1 MNAATEFEFLF
12 VVNGVSVDDDQATAV
27 LAGDFD
33 GVLSSNRGRTR
44 YAVAGAG
51 IDSVDA
57 ARKLVTRLATALPA
71 LRVCHLDPDLVG
83 VSDIGQRT
91 GHSRQNVLQWV
102 NGERN
107 GSRPFPTQEG
117 TAGRSLV
124 WRWAD
129 VNGWLTP
136 LGLGDGAIRPTRA
149 ETALIDVMLLTP
161 AVVPASSPASAELHL
176 VGELVQGD
184 DGGGVLLDHVAHLN
198 YARGDAAAQLA
209 EGGADVVGIQFVD
222 R

>member
-1 MNAATEFEFLF
+1 MNATTEFEFLF
-12 VVNGVSVDDDQATAV
+12 VIDGLSVDDDRATAV
-27 LAGDFD
+27 LTGDFD

-44 YAVAGAG
+44 YAVAARGT
-51 IDSVDA
+51 DSLDA
-57 ARKLVTRLATALPA
+57 ARMLITRLAAALPA

-83 VSDIGQRT
+83 IPDIAQRT

-107 GSRPFPTQEG
+107 GSRRFPAPEG

-136 LGLGDGAIRPTRA
+136 LCLGDGAVRPTRA
-149 ETALIDVMLLTP
+149 EMASIDVMLLAP
-161 AVVPASSPASAELHL
+161 AAVPASSPMPT
-176 VGELVQGD
+176 
-184 DGGGVLLDHVAHLN
+184 VLNAH
-198 YARGDAAAQLA
+198 
-209 EGGADVVGIQFVD
+209 
-222 R
+222 

>member
-1 MNAATEFEFLF
+1 MNAVREFEFLF
-12 VVNGVSVDDDQATAV
+12 VVDGVSVDDNQATAV
-27 LAGDFD
+27 LTGYFD

-44 YAVAGAG
+44 YAVAGSG
-51 IDSVDA
+51 TDSVDA
-57 ARKLVTRLATALPA
+57 ARMLVTRLTAALPA

-83 VSDIGQRT
+83 VPDIAQRT

-107 GSRPFPTQEG
+107 GSTRFPVPEG

-136 LGLGDGAIRPTRA
+136 LWLGDGAIRPTRA
-149 ETALIDVMLLTP
+149 ETARIDVMLLAP
-161 AVVPASSPASAELHL
+161 VAVPVTS
-176 VGELVQGD
+176 
-184 DGGGVLLDHVAHLN
+184 
-198 YARGDAAAQLA
+198 R
-209 EGGADVVGIQFVD
+209 
-222 R
+222 

>member
-12 VVNGVSVDDDQATAV
+12 VVDGVSVDDDQATAV
-27 LAGDFD
+27 LTGDFD

-44 YAVAGAG
+44 YAVDGTG
-51 IDSVDA
+51 SDSVDA
-57 ARKLVTRLATALPA
+57 AGILITRLTAALPA

-83 VSDIGQRT
+83 IANIAQRT

-107 GSRPFPTQEG
+107 GSRQFPAPEG

-136 LGLGDGAIRPTRA
+136 LGLGDGAVRPTRA
-149 ETALIDVMLLTP
+149 ETALIDVMLLAP
-161 AVVPASSPASAELHL
+161 AGLPASSPMPIA
-176 VGELVQGD
+176 
-184 DGGGVLLDHVAHLN
+184 LN
-198 YARGDAAAQLA
+198 AR
-209 EGGADVVGIQFVD
+209 
-222 R
+222 

>member
-1 MNAATEFEFLF
+1 VNAATEFEFLF
-12 VVNGVSVDDDQATAV
+12 VVDGVSVDDDRATAV
-27 LAGDFD
+27 LTGDFD

-44 YAVAGAG
+44 YAVAGVG

-57 ARKLVTRLATALPA
+57 ARKLITRLTAALPA
-71 LRVCHLDPDLVG
+71 LQVCYLDPDLVG
-83 VSDIGQRT
+83 VSDIAQRT

-136 LGLGDGAIRPTRA
+136 LGLGDEAIRPTRS
-149 ETALIDVMLLTP
+149 ETALIDVMVLAP
-161 AVVPASSPASAELHL
+161 AVVPASSPVPTA
-176 VGELVQGD
+176 
-184 DGGGVLLDHVAHLN
+184 LN
-198 YARGDAAAQLA
+198 AR
-209 EGGADVVGIQFVD
+209 
-222 R
+222 

>member
-1 MNAATEFEFLF
+1 MNAAREFEFLF
-12 VVNGVSVDDDQATAV
+12 VIDGVSVDDDQATAV
-27 LAGDFD
+27 LIGDFD

-44 YAVAGAG
+44 FAVSGTG
-51 IDSVDA
+51 DDSVDA
-57 ARKLVTRLATALPA
+57 ARTFVTRLTAALPS

-83 VSDIGQRT
+83 IPDIAQRT

-107 GSRPFPTQEG
+107 GSRRFPAPEG

-136 LGLGDGAIRPTRA
+136 LGLGDGAVRPTRA
-149 ETALIDVMLLTP
+149 ETARIDVMLLAP
-161 AVVPASSPASAELHL
+161 AALPAPS
-176 VGELVQGD
+176 
-184 DGGGVLLDHVAHLN
+184 
-198 YARGDAAAQLA
+198 R
-209 EGGADVVGIQFVD
+209 
-222 R
+222 